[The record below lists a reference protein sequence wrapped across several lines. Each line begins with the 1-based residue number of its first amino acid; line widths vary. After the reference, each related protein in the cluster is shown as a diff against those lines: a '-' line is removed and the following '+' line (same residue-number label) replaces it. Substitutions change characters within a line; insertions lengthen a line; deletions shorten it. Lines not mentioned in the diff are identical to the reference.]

1 MILSIILL
9 MAGGQS
15 GQGQTSTFG
24 LLFPLILI
32 FVIMYFFMIRPQVK
46 RQKQHQAM
54 IQSLGKGD
62 KIVTSG
68 GIYGK
73 IVDVKSE
80 SFVVQIAEKIKIEVL
95 KTAIAKKLE

>member
-1 MILSIILL
+1 MILSMILL

-15 GQGQTSTFG
+15 GQQPSTFG